1 METAISPPS
10 RTSSTFMRMEVI
22 LPAMLFK
29 KFGAPLKTIFLIIA
43 QLKRGFWK
51 RSSILPRKKGT

>member
-1 METAISPPS
+1 MDTAISPPS

-29 KFGAPLKTIFLIIA
+29 KFGAPLVTIFRIIA
-43 QLKRGFWK
+43 RLKRGRRK
-51 RSSILPRKKGT
+51 RNSILPRKKGT